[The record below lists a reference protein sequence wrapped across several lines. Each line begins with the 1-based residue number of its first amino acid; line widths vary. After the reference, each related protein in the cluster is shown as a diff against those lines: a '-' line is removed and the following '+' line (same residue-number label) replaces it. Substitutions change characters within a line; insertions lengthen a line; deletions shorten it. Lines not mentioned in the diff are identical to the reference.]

1 MKEDVGYEEFLAAVY
16 EAETEGTEG
25 KVLNVKAKAMTVKKV
40 VEKKEPTNLQ
50 DLKQQIESLAT
61 IMKSTTMGNVR
72 SKEGEGISSPK
83 KKEMFRNSPKKAFQ
97 GSPRKGKGVPKPGQ
111 KPIKCY
117 RCDGWGH
124 GWKECPTQENL
135 NWRELVGA
143 VVPLTSR
150 KFWLHSCTDSRAK
163 SVISKVLRQSDL
175 YHNPDPLGRLVGEA
189 NESNVIVEG
198 WETRALLDSGSQLL
212 AISWTWVKEL
222 NLKP

>member
-1 MKEDVGYEEFLAAVY
+1 
-16 EAETEGTEG
+16 
-25 KVLNVKAKAMTVKKV
+25 MTVEKV

-83 KKEMFRNSPKKAFQ
+83 KKEMFQNSPQEAFQ

-117 RCDGWGH
+117 ICDGWGS
-124 GWKECPTQENL
+124 WVERMSNSRKLKLEE
-135 NWRELVGA
+135 
-143 VVPLTSR
+143 TSRGCSSLDAR

-163 SVISKVLRQSDL
+163 SVVSKVLRQNNL

-189 NESNVIVEG
+189 NESNIIVEG
-198 WETRALLDSGSQLL
+198 WETRALLDSSSQLS
-212 AISWTWVKEL
+212 AISWAWVKEL